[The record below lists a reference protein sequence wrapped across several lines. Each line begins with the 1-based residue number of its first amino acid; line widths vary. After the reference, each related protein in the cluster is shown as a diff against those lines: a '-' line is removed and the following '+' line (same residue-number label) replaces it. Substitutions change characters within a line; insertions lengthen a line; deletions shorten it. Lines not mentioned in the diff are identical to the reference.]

1 MNEAFNSVLD
11 IGTSNNGTK
20 EGKRLSFFN
29 LIDVGMIT
37 GVTNGRCS
45 VQSYKV
51 VNGGIITY
59 DDLELIYPGG
69 VGNFNPEGMSC
80 IVFFPAETVNL
91 KDKTISTLKPYFS
104 AFGGKV
110 IPITVEGESNVKVG
124 PNFDGSYCVS
134 SKDISL
140 RLSESKLSLSIQNK
154 LSINGDASSLEIV
167 MANGGTYLVCDYIN
181 NTVIQAHLNGGTPF
195 YYDVLTATEH
205 WIGHV
210 GYKAMSHNDIKYDIT
225 KYVKTDF
232 NFVEDFISTEQ
243 WIYIYKNDGSVLASL
258 CIDNTGE
265 IYVGTEEKITV
276 EAKKDVTVNRDGT
289 KLEVKNGKVVITGDL
304 EVSGKTTI
312 TGMKTD
318 VQKFFDDLT
327 SALNSM
333 YTLGSPATHNTDGGF
348 KSNITLLRSKL

>member
-80 IVFFPAETVNL
+80 IVLFPAETVNL

-110 IPITVEGESNVKVG
+110 IPITVEGESNVKAG
-124 PNFDGSYCVS
+124 PNFDGSYCIS

-140 RLSESKLSLSIQNK
+140 RLSESKLSLSIQDK

-167 MANGGTYLVCDYIN
+167 MANGGTYLVCDYTN
-181 NTVIQAHLNGGTPF
+181 NTVIRAHLNEGTPY

-205 WIGHV
+205 WT
-210 GYKAMSHNDIKYDIT
+210 GYVCTKTLEEVDYNISQFTKEDFTVVLAFDDEGNITVVTEQDIT
-225 KYVKTDF
+225 VD
-232 NFVEDFISTEQ
+232 
-243 WIYIYKNDGSVLASL
+243 
-258 CIDNTGE
+258 
-265 IYVGTEEKITV
+265 
-276 EAKKDVTVNRDGT
+276 RDGT
-289 KLEVKNGKVVITGDL
+289 KLEVKNGKVVVTGDL

-327 SALNSM
+327 DALSRM

-348 KSNITLLRSKL
+348 KSNIALLRSKL